1 MAEDPEL
8 PKIGDRVRHADGA
21 GSVASVTRFPWYPL
35 ATVQWEAT
43 GRESSENVYLLIK
56 VDD

>member
-1 MAEDPEL
+1 MAEL
-8 PKIGDRVRHADGA
+8 PKIGDRVRHADGTD
-21 GSVASVTRFPWYPL
+21 SVAVVKRFPSYPL
-35 ATVQWEAT
+35 ATVEWEDT